1 MVPSSSNKAGEA
13 IFGMDAA
20 SFDVLDKTVQG
31 DIIEGKTES
40 NISASSTTR

>member
-1 MVPSSSNKAGEA
+1 MRLTASNKAGEA

-31 DIIEGKTES
+31 DIIERKTES
-40 NISASSTTR
+40 KISCS